1 MPKPVKTRRYDS
13 TARRAASTQRRARI
27 LATAR
32 EVFVARGYVG
42 TTMAAIAEE
51 SGVAVDTVYEL
62 VGRKPD
68 LFRLLIETAISG
80 QDEAVPADERD
91 YVQRIQAEPTAAGA
105 LAVYA
110 RALPPI
116 HARLAP
122 LVAVLQGAG
131 SAEPDLARLWHDI
144 SERRAA
150 NMRRLATQLDATG
163 ELAVPVDDA
172 ADVIWATNS
181 AELYLL
187 LVGQR
192 GWTPRKYSE
201 WLEETWRRLLLR
213 YDGSSVSP

>member
-1 MPKPVKTRRYDS
+1 
-13 TARRAASTQRRARI
+13 
-27 LATAR
+27 
-32 EVFVARGYVG
+32 
-42 TTMAAIAEE
+42 MAAIAEE

-213 YDGSSVSP
+213 